1 MSIAPTFEFTTA
13 SPAPSTSSAESIQ
26 PMHVAPQDQ
35 AQLPH
40 GSGAPEH
47 GHAAMTLGAKGFLAK
62 KMAASGLVNL
72 HLHLAQSS
80 FQSPTDQ
87 MVSPCTKKLAAS
99 KQRHFGKGKPLS
111 LFQAQAGAPQQQQK
125 KSSGLVQS
133 STLGSEN
140 QAPF

>member
-72 HLHLAQSS
+72 HLHLA
-80 FQSPTDQ
+80 
-87 MVSPCTKKLAAS
+87 
-99 KQRHFGKGKPLS
+99 S
-111 LFQAQAGAPQQQQK
+111 LNIFF
-125 KSSGLVQS
+125 SR
-133 STLGSEN
+133 
-140 QAPF
+140 

>member
-1 MSIAPTFEFTTA
+1 MSTAPTFEITTA

-62 KMAASGLVNL
+62 KMAASGQVVE
-72 HLHLAQSS
+72 QSS

-125 KSSGLVQS
+125 KLSGLAQS

>member
-1 MSIAPTFEFTTA
+1 MSTAPTFEFTTA

-40 GSGAPEH
+40 GNGVPEQ

-62 KMAASGLVNL
+62 KMAASG
-72 HLHLAQSS
+72 QSS
-80 FQSPTDQ
+80 FHSPTDQ

-111 LFQAQAGAPQQQQK
+111 LFQAQAGAPQQK
-125 KSSGLVQS
+125 KLSGLAQS

>member
-1 MSIAPTFEFTTA
+1 MSTAPTFEITTA

-40 GSGAPEH
+40 GSGLPEH

-62 KMAASGLVNL
+62 KMAASGQVVEALSL
-72 HLHLAQSS
+72 HLTSVTQHFFLTLTDTPPHPRRQSS

-99 KQRHFGKGKPLS
+99 KQRHFGK
-111 LFQAQAGAPQQQQK
+111 
-125 KSSGLVQS
+125 
-133 STLGSEN
+133 
-140 QAPF
+140 